1 MNVIKA
7 TFRMLQ
13 SGNAPLAMGN
23 GMGGKG
29 RRLGKDSGIRG
40 KDPVEQKR
48 GRKMQ
53 DLKVYRLLS

>member
-1 MNVIKA
+1 
-7 TFRMLQ
+7 MLQ